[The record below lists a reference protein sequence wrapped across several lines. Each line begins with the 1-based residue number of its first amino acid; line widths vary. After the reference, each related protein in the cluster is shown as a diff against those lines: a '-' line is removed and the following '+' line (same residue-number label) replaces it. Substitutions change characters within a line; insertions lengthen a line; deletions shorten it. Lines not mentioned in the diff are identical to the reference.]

1 MTEILV
7 RSIMRTD
14 VVTLTAETPIRRA
27 VALLVERK
35 AAAAPV
41 LSDDGGIVGILTQKD
56 CFRPALY
63 ASYYQEWTG
72 TTADYMS
79 RSVVGIGAAENLIV
93 AAEMFLNRP
102 HRVFP
107 VTEGAAFAGM
117 IHRSDVLAVLS
128 RTG

>member
-1 MTEILV
+1 MTSYSRGPSHTRADIALRGVYEISKVLAV
-7 RSIMRTD
+7 PAGRLEN
-14 VVTLTAETPIRRA
+14 TLGNVLTLLSSFLDMHHGL
-27 VALLVERK
+27 VALL
-35 AAAAPV
+35 
-41 LSDDGGIVGILTQKD
+41 DDKGN
-56 CFRPALY
+56 P
-63 ASYYQEWTG
+63 
-72 TTADYMS
+72 

-93 AAEMFLNRP
+93 AAEMFLNHP